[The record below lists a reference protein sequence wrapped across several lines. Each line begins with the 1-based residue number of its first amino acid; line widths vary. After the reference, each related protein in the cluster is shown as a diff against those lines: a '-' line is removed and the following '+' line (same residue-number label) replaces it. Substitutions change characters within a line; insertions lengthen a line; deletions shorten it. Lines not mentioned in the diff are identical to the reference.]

1 MATARSV
8 SSGDFGCAI
17 SGSAQFKRGGKLWR
31 SLRLEAGHES
41 ATVFSA
47 FRNASRW
54 VGHTAAPPFAG
65 ALFMAFRNAL
75 SSLGLRTY
83 TNLWAPGWVQGSQD
97 EILQAFEEERPGAHH
112 DGLLAPFLAPESPV
126 FTAFRNAFS
135 SLWGLPRSDTGPV
148 FTASRN
154 AIMGI
159 PLHGRRVARHAAW
172 RCDCVRKRH
181 GATFVVAG
189 GQ

>member
-97 EILQAFEEERPGAHH
+97 EILQAFEEKSQEPITMGSWLRSWPASRRFSRRFETRSGRSG
-112 DGLLAPFLAPESPV
+112 GLPCSETGPV
-126 FTAFRNAFS
+126 FTAFRNATGQGRMNAATTSEAVPPPFWS
-135 SLWGLPRSDTGPV
+135 AGCRGRAPSL
-148 FTASRN
+148 
-154 AIMGI
+154 
-159 PLHGRRVARHAAW
+159 
-172 RCDCVRKRH
+172 
-181 GATFVVAG
+181 
-189 GQ
+189 Q